1 MIQKLIRYLHVLK
14 PLAFD
19 FLVTNLKQE
28 HELLAKMHKLIE
40 YRKNGLTKIAQIN
53 IYKEL
58 CTKREEYLK
67 NRPLGSTTLRLIE
80 NKKPRIN
87 VYNLPGY
94 QKLDDNERE
103 LCALIK
109 MLPESYLKFKE
120 LLVHEC
126 EKLKG
131 INLKTARKLV
141 KIDVNKTRKIYNLL
155 ISKNII
161 WEYPQN

>member
-1 MIQKLIRYLHVLK
+1 MQKLIRYFHVLK

-28 HELLAKMHKLIE
+28 YELLAKIHKLIE
-40 YRKNGLTKIAQIN
+40 YRKHGINKIAQIN
-53 IYKEL
+53 IFKEL
-58 CTKREEYLK
+58 CTKREDYLK
-67 NRPLGSTTLRLIE
+67 NRPLDSSTLRIIE

-103 LCALIK
+103 LCSLIK
-109 MLPESYLKFKE
+109 MLPESYLKFKQ

-126 EKLKG
+126 EKSKG

-155 ISKNII
+155 IDKNII
-161 WEYPQN
+161 WGYSQD